1 MLVTAL
7 ISFEGRPEWVLE
19 TNSKTR
25 LSPAYAI
32 GLALPHPRLRRVSS
46 PYANIFLLG
55 PSNSIH
61 LESLLTWSTA
71 LLKCHVLLS
80 EEKTSV
86 YIRYAT
92 PPYVELVA
100 IRPGFP

>member
-1 MLVTAL
+1 MLITAL
-7 ISFEGRPEWVLE
+7 ISFEGRSEWALE
-19 TNSKTR
+19 KFSKTR

-61 LESLLTWSTA
+61 LESLFT
-71 LLKCHVLLS
+71 
-80 EEKTSV
+80 
-86 YIRYAT
+86 
-92 PPYVELVA
+92 
-100 IRPGFP
+100 